1 MATTI
6 NKKINHMFLLM
17 ERLAEGEELYAQHEE
32 LLEVLGVSER
42 TLDRYL
48 KDIYENYEKI
58 LVVEKL
64 KKEFSERKVTVYRV
78 ADRKKDVSKVLRFFM
93 ENSND
98 LGWVLQMINEN
109 DPSFLNDLDEHERF
123 ELEHNIKEDEGIFLF
138 RSTPFENLEDSDKKN
153 IFSQLRKAVKNH
165 EYRTLIYDKNGLET
179 LKDVKC
185 LKLIYMNN
193 NWYLAVENEDKRF
206 RMLRLSFVE
215 EVKYASS
222 GKTTFQSSRVDVYND
237 YFSSL
242 QNAMT
247 LVGKHFEK
255 AVLKVSPRVALYFGE
270 KMKPFFPSQEYM
282 HTEEDGSVVFSIEYT
297 QPLEILPFI
306 KQWQPDMHIVSPDNL
321 KKQLVREL
329 HQSLQNHEE
338 S

>member
-1 MATTI
+1 MSTTI
-6 NKKINHMFLLM
+6 NKKINHMFILM
-17 ERLAEGEELYAQHEE
+17 ERLAQGEELYSQHEE
-32 LLEVLGVSER
+32 LLTALGVSER
-42 TLDRYL
+42 TLERYL
-48 KDIYENYEKI
+48 KDIYANYEKI

-64 KKEFSERKVTVYRV
+64 KKEFTERKVTVYRV
-78 ADRKKDVSKVLRFFM
+78 GDRKKDVSKILRFFI

-109 DPSFLNDLDEHERF
+109 DPSFLKDLDESERF
-123 ELEHNIKEDEGIFLF
+123 EIEQNIKEDEGIFIF
-138 RSTPFENLEDSDKKN
+138 RTTPFENLEDSDKKN
-153 IFSQLRKAVKNH
+153 VFSQLRKAVKNH

-193 NWYLAVENEDKRF
+193 NWYLAVENDEKHF

-222 GKTTFQSSRVDVYND
+222 GKTTFQVSKLDVYSE

-247 LVGKHFEK
+247 LIGKDFQK
-255 AVLKVSPRVALYFGE
+255 AVLKVSPKVALYFEE

-282 HTEEDGSVVFSIEYT
+282 HTEEDGSIVFSIEYT

-306 KQWQPDMHIVSPDNL
+306 KQWQPDMSIISPKKL
-321 KKQLVREL
+321 KDQLIQEL
-329 HQSLQNHEE
+329 QQSLKNYEE
-338 S
+338 

>member
-6 NKKINHMFLLM
+6 NKKINHMFMLM
-17 ERLAEGEELYAQHEE
+17 ERLAKGEELYSQHEE
-32 LLEVLGVSER
+32 LLEELSVSER

-78 ADRKKDVSKVLRFFM
+78 ADRKKDVSKILRFFI

-109 DPSFLNDLDEHERF
+109 DPSFLKDLDEHNRF

-165 EYRTLIYDKNGLET
+165 EYRTLIYNKNALET
-179 LKDVKC
+179 LHDVKC

-193 NWYLAVENEDKRF
+193 NWYLAIENEEKHF

-215 EVKYASS
+215 EIKYASN
-222 GKTTFQSSRVDVYND
+222 GKTTFQLSRVDAYNE

-247 LVGKHFEK
+247 LIGKDFEK
-255 AVLKVSPRVALYFGE
+255 AVLKASPEVALYF
-270 KMKPFFPSQEYM
+270 KKNMKPFFPSQKYM
-282 HTEEDGSVVFSIEYT
+282 HTEEDGSIVFSIKYT

-306 KQWQPDMHIVSPDNL
+306 KQWQPDISIVSPEKL
-321 KKQLVREL
+321 KNQLIEEL
-329 HQSLQNHEE
+329 QQSLKNHK
-338 S
+338 

>member
-58 LVVEKL
+58 LVIEKL

-78 ADRKKDVSKVLRFFM
+78 AARKKDVSKVLRFFM

-109 DPSFLNDLDEHERF
+109 DPSFLKDLDEHERF

-193 NWYLAVENEDKRF
+193 NWYLAVENEDKLF
-206 RMLRLSFVE
+206 RMLRLSFVK
-215 EVKYASS
+215 EVQYASS

-255 AVLKVSPRVALYFGE
+255 AVLKVSPGVAIYFEE

-282 HTEEDGSVVFSIEYT
+282 HTEEDGSIVFSIAYT

-306 KQWQPDMHIVSPDNL
+306 KQWQPDICIVSPEKL
-321 KKQLVREL
+321 KKQLVHEL
-329 HQSLQNHEE
+329 QQSLQNHQE